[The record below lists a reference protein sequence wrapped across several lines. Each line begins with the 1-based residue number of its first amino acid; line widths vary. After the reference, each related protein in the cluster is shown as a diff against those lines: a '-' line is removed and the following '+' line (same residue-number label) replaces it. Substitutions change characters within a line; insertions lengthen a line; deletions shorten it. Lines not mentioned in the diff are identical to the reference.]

1 MLSPICMEKMDMGRG
16 KVSFPRALPV
26 TGRPKGFLTPNLH
39 APFPTATTL
48 ILFLVSVPQS
58 RGWDPQGP
66 QAYYAYVG
74 FREGGFHRTHWKPR
88 SKSPQKSKVASGTRC
103 RHPAGAG
110 EKVEGASGPQSREG
124 HKPGDEQGDAAHST
138 RT

>member
-1 MLSPICMEKMDMGRG
+1 MEKMDTGRG

-39 APFPTATTL
+39 APFPTAITL
-48 ILFLVSVPQS
+48 ILFLASVRQG

-66 QAYYAYVG
+66 QAYFAYAG
-74 FREGGFHRTHWKPR
+74 FREGVFHRAHQKPR
-88 SKSPQKSKVASGTRC
+88 SKSPQKSQVASGTCC
-103 RHPAGAG
+103 RHPAGVG
-110 EKVEGASGPQSREG
+110 EKVEGVSGPQSRT
-124 HKPGDEQGDAAHST
+124 HKPRGQAGDAVHSA